1 MSFGDV
7 IGFATFMGGMIA
19 IITILAEVYKRRL
32 AFLERKLELTAGITA
47 RTAAEGAAAEKAAQ
61 YATHNAEIEN
71 RLRALET
78 IVTDGAWDTA
88 RQIETLRD
96 REPRAN

>member
-1 MSFGDV
+1 VNFGDFMA
-7 IGFATFMGGMIA
+7 FAALMGALIA
-19 IITILAEVYKRRL
+19 IAAILAGAYKRRL
-32 AFLERKLELTAGITA
+32 AFLERKLELTAGQ
-47 RTAAEGAAAEKAAQ
+47 AAEKAAQ

-96 REPRAN
+96 ETRAN

>member
-1 MSFGDV
+1 MGLAAV
-7 IGFATFMGGMIA
+7 VGGMIA
-19 IITILAEVYKRRL
+19 IAAILAGVYKRRL
-32 AFLERKLELTAGITA
+32 AYLERKLELTAGQ
-47 RTAAEGAAAEKAAQ
+47 AAEKAAQ

-71 RLRALET
+71 RLRSLET

-96 REPRAN
+96 GEPRTN

>member
-1 MSFGDV
+1 MNFGDFMA
-7 IGFATFMGGMIA
+7 FAALMGALIA
-19 IITILAEVYKRRL
+19 IAAILAGAYKRRL
-32 AFLERKLELTAGITA
+32 AFLERKLELTAGQ
-47 RTAAEGAAAEKAAQ
+47 AAEKAAQ

-96 REPRAN
+96 ETRAN

>member
-1 MSFGDV
+1 
-7 IGFATFMGGMIA
+7 MGLAAVMGAMIA
-19 IITILAEVYKRRL
+19 IVAILAGVYKRRL
-32 AFLERKLELTAGITA
+32 AYLERKLELTAGI
-47 RTAAEGAAAEKAAQ
+47 AAKTAAEKAAQ
-61 YATHNAEIEN
+61 YATHNAEMEN

-96 REPRAN
+96 TDPRAN

>member
-1 MSFGDV
+1 MSFGDFMA
-7 IGFATFMGGMIA
+7 FAALMGGMIA
-19 IITILAEVYKRRL
+19 IAAILAGAYKRRL
-32 AFLERKLELTAGITA
+32 AFLERKLELTAGV
-47 RTAAEGAAAEKAAQ
+47 AATSAAEKAAQ

-96 REPRAN
+96 ETRAN